1 VDLRIDA
8 NVKLSGVLRELG
20 LASDASTRLKSAV
33 DLFKAA
39 ELLPEDEAPIG
50 AMVVEARIAAGDRAG
65 AAEEL
70 RRLREQ
76 FDRRRGEI
84 MSTRLARS
92 LRAIGSA
99 WAKAGDQIM
108 ARQSFRDALD
118 AGLINPNG
126 RPRAEDLTAT
136 CVAMAVAGVVPD
148 PLTAQK
154 IDAVRNQLG
163 EPW

>member
-1 VDLRIDA
+1 
-8 NVKLSGVLRELG
+8 
-20 LASDASTRLKSAV
+20 
-33 DLFKAA
+33 
-39 ELLPEDEAPIG
+39 
-50 AMVVEARIAAGDRAG
+50 MVVEARIAAGDRAG